1 MKRIV
6 LLLALGIAASGYAQ
20 NPSKFLFPPMHE
32 KSQNMLNPKNK
43 KNDEHPKKHAE
54 THAAAVPSIY
64 DWAQRRIND
73 INQQIDSLRNEI
85 DKEYQKY
92 ITQDSLL
99 AQIESETDSLRID
112 TVPPPAQT
120 KVVKKKVRHKEIDID
135 TGRLSAYYNTNSID
149 TLFAHADLE
158 SLKFHK
164 QMLGEGYPKV
174 MDTLQLLLEC
184 RQLLSQKF
192 DAGKNSAGL
201 RQLESV
207 QDCGTKAR
215 LEKLL
220 HYYKDLTDEVDYWV
234 RKEAHTLYSMTVFY
248 NRLNEYYGDDIIL
261 NTDFPYL
268 DKIVRDKVKENMTQ
282 NPAKNN

>member
-20 NPSKFLFPPMHE
+20 NPSKFLFPQKHE
-32 KSQNMLNPKNK
+32 KSQNMLNLKNK

-54 THAAAVPSIY
+54 THAAAVPPIY
-64 DWAQRRIND
+64 DWAQCRIDD
-73 INQQIDSLRNEI
+73 INQQIYSLRNEI

-120 KVVKKKVRHKEIDID
+120 KAVKKKVRHKEIN

-184 RQLLSQKF
+184 RQLLSQEF
-192 DAGKNSAGL
+192 DADKNTAGL
-201 RQLESV
+201 KKLESV
-207 QDCGTKAR
+207 QKCGAKTR
-215 LEKLL
+215 LERLL
-220 HYYKDLTDEVDYWV
+220 QYYKDVTDEVNYWV
-234 RKEAHTLYSMTVFY
+234 SNEVHTLYSMTMFFDALYNGYTVF
-248 NRLNEYYGDDIIL
+248 LDK
-261 NTDFPYL
+261 DFPYL
-268 DKIVRDKVKENMTQ
+268 DSKVQESMKQ
-282 NPAKNN
+282 DSAKNN